1 MAYFKTGRTD
11 MDAMKDVSYG
21 LSKKGM
27 DKYID
32 DLKLDIDA
40 VKKAVKD
47 VDGIQKAVDKGWQGY
62 SRDVFYQDFDESI
75 ENLLDSVEKEYKDL
89 KNRLEEL
96 EDNLINQDVK
106 MYYTN

>member
-11 MDAMKDVSYG
+11 MVTMKDVSYG
-21 LSKKGM
+21 LSRKGM

-40 VKKAVKD
+40 VKKAVKNID
-47 VDGIQKAVDKGWQGY
+47 AIQKAVDQGWQGY
-62 SRDVFYQDFDESI
+62 SRDVFYKDFDESI
-75 ENLLDSVEKEYKDL
+75 DNLLDSVEKEYKDL
-89 KNRLEEL
+89 KYRLEEL

-106 MYYTN
+106 MYYTD

>member
-1 MAYFKTGRTD
+1 MAYFKTGRTE

-21 LSKKGM
+21 LSRKGM
-27 DKYID
+27 EKYIE

-47 VDGIQKAVDKGWQGY
+47 VDDIQKAVDKGWQGY

-75 ENLLDSVEKEYKDL
+75 DNLLNSVEKEYKDL

-106 MYYTN
+106 MYYTQ